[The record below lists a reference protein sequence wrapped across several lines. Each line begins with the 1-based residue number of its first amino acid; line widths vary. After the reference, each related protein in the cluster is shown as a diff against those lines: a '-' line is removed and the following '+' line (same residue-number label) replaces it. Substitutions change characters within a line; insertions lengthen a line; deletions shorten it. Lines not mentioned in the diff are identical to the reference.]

1 MNSLFSIIA
10 LLLLTTWL
18 SNLDRI
24 TWPPQRHSAL
34 YDQQYWTTVQRDTAA
49 YLATHTHVDAEIRR
63 NVEAMATAAQQ
74 RLEGLAR

>member
-1 MNSLFSIIA
+1 MTA
-10 LLLLTTWL
+10 LLSILVLVAAWALLASL
-18 SNLDRI
+18 ERLP
-24 TWPPQRHSAL
+24 WPPQRDSAL

>member
-1 MNSLFSIIA
+1 MLSLSIFCILLA
-10 LLLLTTWL
+10 LWSLLVA
-18 SNLDRI
+18 I
-24 TWPPQRHSAL
+24 EAIPWPPQRHSAL